1 MLQYDDS
8 AFYFFAL
15 SILSFY
21 LIPCKLS
28 CSRKK
33 KKTKKRQQ
41 RNAANGQMSGRCR
54 VAQSRWV

>member
-21 LIPCKLS
+21 LIPCKCLVAPAT
-28 CSRKK
+28 CTR
-33 KKTKKRQQ
+33 TKPHF
-41 RNAANGQMSGRCR
+41 A
-54 VAQSRWV
+54 VI

>member
-21 LIPCKLS
+21 LIPCTSFVVVSGPTYHLK
-28 CSRKK
+28 
-33 KKTKKRQQ
+33 
-41 RNAANGQMSGRCR
+41 AAFAAT
-54 VAQSRWV
+54 VI